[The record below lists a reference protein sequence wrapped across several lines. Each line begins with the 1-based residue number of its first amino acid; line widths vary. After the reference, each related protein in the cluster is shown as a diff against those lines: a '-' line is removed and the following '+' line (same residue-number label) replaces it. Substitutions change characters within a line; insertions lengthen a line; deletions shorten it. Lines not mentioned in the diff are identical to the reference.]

1 MRQGLLL
8 QQFFSRSS
16 HLKLFYK
23 SLLLLAILIMLQV
36 KFSLLN
42 IENLCY
48 GMQFLG
54 IDSWESNSKNK
65 I

>member
-1 MRQGLLL
+1 MLSIG
-8 QQFFSRSS
+8 

-23 SLLLLAILIMLQV
+23 SLLLVAILIMLQV
-36 KFSLLN
+36 KFSHLN

-48 GMQFLG
+48 GIHFLG
-54 IDSWESNSKNK
+54 TDSWERNSKNK

>member
-1 MRQGLLL
+1 MGL
-8 QQFFSRSS
+8 
-16 HLKLFYK
+16 LKLFYK